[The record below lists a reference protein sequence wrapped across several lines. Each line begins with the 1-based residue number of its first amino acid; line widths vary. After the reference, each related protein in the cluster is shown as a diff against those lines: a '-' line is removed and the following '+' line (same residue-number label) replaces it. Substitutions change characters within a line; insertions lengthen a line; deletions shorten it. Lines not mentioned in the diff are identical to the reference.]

1 MTPTT
6 STAPIRRSS
15 KACESCRIR
24 RVRCSGVVPCEP
36 CRERG
41 MVESCEVRQKARPK
55 RALRVPE
62 RSMRRSSTL
71 ARLASLSPHRTGEGR
86 APPEAGSS
94 NECGTLET
102 GRQLELSSSH
112 RLSPLDQIEVA
123 VERWCQDKDVSM
135 SSLRF
140 SIEIRLEPVHGP
152 PLPSPPL
159 IHTFEDALIDHL
171 FNFSSLDRLQGADRP
186 RFLDRPQLLSL
197 YSRFRAVPNSLT
209 DDQKAFVYATLCLSR
224 FNQIKREWE
233 QRVEEGGTPGMGG
246 EVAREDVTY
255 FWKACRALRDWN
267 RPSIFAMW
275 ALFCLVPYTIW
286 MGTPGEMRALLEQT
300 AWHSTELGLHKEAT
314 ASLYA
319 PHEQVRLLFSAFYY
333 SDIFRAFLTD
343 LKPCIPLSEIDVDP
357 TPPPQLIPHCLA
369 RASYH
374 TAKYLKDYADPRIDM
389 TTEEYITRT
398 ETGWMEELKALRHGK
413 DESTPRSQVA
423 WAEFRYSWLRIFLY
437 IPHLTHLRLAAQA
450 HSAIA
455 RAVTQILHI
464 YAELIAIKQL
474 NPSWPQIQR
483 LVVCGQLLI
492 LCYES
497 GELRG
502 YEAQTL
508 FGMVVD
514 LLDKHAP
521 TWPVCEGLAEGFQK
535 AARAFGGSQVFSTCG
550 HLQVERQPMSGMVE
564 SSGGSASVS
573 EDMGAFDGTGPWGG
587 FSLDYFDPTLLFALS
602 YDTA

>member
-1 MTPTT
+1 
-6 STAPIRRSS
+6 
-15 KACESCRIR
+15 
-24 RVRCSGVVPCEP
+24 
-36 CRERG
+36 
-41 MVESCEVRQKARPK
+41 MVESCEVRQKARPR
-55 RALRVPE
+55 RALPAPE
-62 RSMRRSSTL
+62 RSMRRSSTS
-71 ARLASLSPHRTGEGR
+71 ARLASPSPQRTREGR
-86 APPEAGSS
+86 PPPEAGPSS
-94 NECGTLET
+94 ERRTLET
-102 GRQLELSSSH
+102 GHQLVPSSSH
-112 RLSPLDQIEVA
+112 RRSPLDQIEEA
-123 VERWCQDKDVSM
+123 VERWCQGKDISI

-152 PLPSPPL
+152 PLPPPPL

-186 RFLDRPQLLSL
+186 RFLDHPQLLSL

-286 MGTPGEMRALLEQT
+286 MGTPGEMKALLEQT

-314 ASLYA
+314 ASLYS
-319 PHEQVRLLFSAFYY
+319 PHEQVGLLFSAFYY

-357 TPPPQLIPHCLA
+357 TPPPKLIPHCLA

-374 TAKYLKDYADPRIDM
+374 TAKYLKDYADPRVDM

-398 ETGWMEELKALRHGK
+398 ETGWMGELKSLRHEK

-437 IPHLTHLRLAAQA
+437 IPHLTHPRLAAQA
-450 HSAIA
+450 HSAIV

-497 GELRG
+497 GELRS

-521 TWPVCEGLAEGFQK
+521 AWPVCEGLAEGFQK
-535 AARAFGGSQVFSTCG
+535 AARAFD
-550 HLQVERQPMSGMVE
+550 LQVERQPMSGMGE
-564 SSGGSASVS
+564 SSGGGASVN
-573 EDMGAFDGTGPWGG
+573 EDMGAFDSTVPWGS

-602 YDTA
+602 YDTV